1 MQDGNKPPDTTLPS
15 FVKRAVVA
23 QAIVIFVLVWGYATW
38 RIRSD
43 ETEVLDNAQ
52 HELRAVAA
60 AMYVHMQAVLNDSI
74 GAARAAAHSI
84 HGHGGLDSVTPAQ
97 AAELLSRE
105 LSSGDYVRALFV
117 AGEGH
122 YASVTRDDQFL
133 SSETWPQWL
142 DLTPQRQRDVY
153 IGPRIQDPIERSQH
167 AIPVAVR
174 IAQPDGASVW
184 AGALLGVEALDQVYE
199 SMAIRDGSLSLISTS
214 GDKQAGDLS
223 REGGFIEGPSP
234 LVDGTWLYA
243 FRTVPGYRLVVA
255 AARDKRA
262 ILQPWRDRTR
272 SLVYVLTGVSILFL
286 ALTALLKSFMLRAE
300 RANTRLA
307 QLNSEL
313 ESRVAARTAELQSA
327 NQRLALTN
335 QELEA
340 FTASASHDLRSPLAA
355 IAGQAGLLRDELHSP
370 MSETARGRIDR
381 IQSCVRRSSDIID
394 GLLSLARISRQEL
407 LNERVDLSA
416 LAQSIVD
423 DLNQQ
428 YPRHRVECRIEPKL
442 TVNADPRLMKSLLYN
457 LLGNAWKYT
466 SRTEHPR
473 VELGRA
479 EARDTTVFS
488 TRLCFRCATTASAS
502 TWPERSAYSS
512 PSIACMRPATSPVSA
527 SGSRPSR
534 ASCTATLARSPSKAP
549 PAKARLSASRCP
561 PPRLPAPSNKPSACP
576 QQPRT
581 LRAGELLEASIRV
594 TDASR
599 YYVAWLL
606 CGVYTISLM
615 DRQLVAVL
623 VQLVKLWSTVHY
635 FLAARTLPAE
645 EARA

>member
-1 MQDGNKPPDTTLPS
+1 MQDGNKHPDTTLPS

-23 QAIVIFVLVWGYATW
+23 QAIVIFVLVWGYAAW
-38 RIRSD
+38 RIRND
-43 ETEVLDNAQ
+43 ETEVLDNAR

-74 GAARAAAHSI
+74 GAARAAALSI
-84 HGHGGLDSVTPAQ
+84 NGHGGLDSITPAQ
-97 AAELLSRE
+97 AADLLSRE

-117 AGEGH
+117 ADEGH
-122 YASVTRDDQFL
+122 YVSVTRDQQIL
-133 SSETWPQWL
+133 SFETWPQWF
-142 DLTPQRQRDVY
+142 DLRDQRQRNVY
-153 IGPRIQDPIERSQH
+153 IGTRIQDPIESSQH
-167 AIPVAVR
+167 AIPIAVR
-174 IAQPDGASVW
+174 VTRPGGESVW
-184 AGALLGVEALDQVYE
+184 AGALLGVEALDQLYE
-199 SMAIRDGSLSLISTS
+199 SMAIRDGSLSLMSTR
-214 GDKQAGDLS
+214 GDLLLRVPYVPGGERAINLGQTQLFKAADPS
-223 REGGFIEGPSP
+223 GEGGFLEGPSP
-234 LVDGTWLYA
+234 IVDGTWLYSY
-243 FRTVPGYRLVVA
+243 RNISGYRLVVT
-255 AARDKRA
+255 AARDKHA

-272 SLVYVLTGVSILFL
+272 SLVYVLAGVSVLFL
-286 ALTALLKSFMLRAE
+286 ALTVLLKSFMLRAE

-340 FTASASHDLRSPLAA
+340 FTASASHDLRSPLGA
-355 IAGQAGLLRDELHSP
+355 IAGQAGLLRDELHSS
-370 MSETARGRIDR
+370 MSESIRGRIDR

-473 VELGRA
+473 VELGHA

-488 TRLCFRCATTASAS
+488 VRDNGAGFDMAGAEHIFEPFHRLHAASDFPGIGIGLATVARIVQRYAGKITVESAAGKGTTFR
-502 TWPERSAYSS
+502 
-512 PSIACMRPATSPVSA
+512 
-527 SGSRPSR
+527 
-534 ASCTATLARSPSKAP
+534 
-549 PAKARLSASRCP
+549 
-561 PPRLPAPSNKPSACP
+561 
-576 QQPRT
+576 
-581 LRAGELLEASIRV
+581 
-594 TDASR
+594 
-599 YYVAWLL
+599 
-606 CGVYTISLM
+606 
-615 DRQLVAVL
+615 
-623 VQLVKLWSTVHY
+623 
-635 FLAARTLPAE
+635 FTLPAAE
-645 EARA
+645 LAHA

>member
-1 MQDGNKPPDTTLPS
+1 MQDGSKHPDTTLPS

-23 QAIVIFVLVWGYATW
+23 QAIVIFVLVWGYAAW
-38 RIRSD
+38 RIRND
-43 ETEVLDNAQ
+43 QAEVLDNAR

-74 GAARAAAHSI
+74 GAARAAALSVN
-84 HGHGGLDSVTPAQ
+84 GHGGLDSITPAQ

-117 AGEGH
+117 ADERH
-122 YASVTRDDQFL
+122 YVSVTRDQQIL
-133 SSETWPQWL
+133 SFETWPQWF
-142 DLTPQRQRDVY
+142 DLSDQRQRNVY
-153 IGPRIQDPIERSQH
+153 IGARIQDPIESSQH
-167 AIPVAVR
+167 AIPIAVR
-174 IAQPDGASVW
+174 VTRPGGESVW
-184 AGALLGVEALDQVYE
+184 AGALLGVEALDQLYE
-199 SMAIRDGSLSLISTS
+199 SMAIRDGSLSLMSTR
-214 GDKQAGDLS
+214 GDLLLRVPYVPGGERAINLGQTQLFKAANAS
-223 REGGFIEGPSP
+223 GEGGFLEGPSP
-234 LVDGTWLYA
+234 IVDGTWLYSY
-243 FRTVPGYRLVVA
+243 RNIGGYRLVVT
-255 AARDKRA
+255 AARDKQA

-272 SLVYVLTGVSILFL
+272 SLIYVLAGVSVLFL

-340 FTASASHDLRSPLAA
+340 FTASASHDLRSPLGA
-355 IAGQAGLLRDELHSP
+355 IAGQAGLLRDELHST
-370 MSETARGRIDR
+370 MSESIRGRIDR

-416 LAQSIVD
+416 LAQTIVD

-466 SRTEHPR
+466 SRTEHAR
-473 VELGRA
+473 VELGHA

-488 TRLCFRCATTASAS
+488 VRDNGAGFDMAGAEHIFEPFHRLHAASDFPGIGIGLATVARIVQRYAGKITVESTAGKGTTFR
-502 TWPERSAYSS
+502 
-512 PSIACMRPATSPVSA
+512 
-527 SGSRPSR
+527 
-534 ASCTATLARSPSKAP
+534 
-549 PAKARLSASRCP
+549 
-561 PPRLPAPSNKPSACP
+561 
-576 QQPRT
+576 
-581 LRAGELLEASIRV
+581 
-594 TDASR
+594 
-599 YYVAWLL
+599 
-606 CGVYTISLM
+606 
-615 DRQLVAVL
+615 
-623 VQLVKLWSTVHY
+623 
-635 FLAARTLPAE
+635 FTLPAAE
-645 EARA
+645 LAHAQ

>member
-1 MQDGNKPPDTTLPS
+1 MQDGSKHPDTTLPS

-23 QAIVIFVLVWGYATW
+23 QAIVIFVLVWGYAAW
-38 RIRSD
+38 RIRND
-43 ETEVLDNAQ
+43 QTEVLDNAR

-74 GAARAAAHSI
+74 GAARAAALSI
-84 HGHGGLDSVTPAQ
+84 NGHGGLDSITPAQ

-117 AGEGH
+117 ADEGH
-122 YASVTRDDQFL
+122 YVSVTRDQQIL
-133 SSETWPQWL
+133 SFATWPQWF
-142 DLTPQRQRDVY
+142 DLSDQRQRNVY
-153 IGPRIQDPIERSQH
+153 IGARIQDPIESSQH
-167 AIPVAVR
+167 AIPIAVR
-174 IAQPDGASVW
+174 VTRPGGESVW
-184 AGALLGVEALDQVYE
+184 AGALLGVEALDQLYE
-199 SMAIRDGSLSLISTS
+199 SMAIRDGSLSLMSTR
-214 GDKQAGDLS
+214 GDLLLRVPYVPGGERAINLGQTQLFKAADAS
-223 REGGFIEGPSP
+223 GEGGFLEGPSP
-234 LVDGTWLYA
+234 IVDGTWLYSY
-243 FRTVPGYRLVVA
+243 RNIGGYRLVVT
-255 AARDKRA
+255 AARDKQA
-262 ILQPWRDRTR
+262 ILHPWRDRTR
-272 SLVYVLTGVSILFL
+272 SLIYVLAGVSVLFL

-340 FTASASHDLRSPLAA
+340 FTASASHDLRSPLGA
-355 IAGQAGLLRDELHSP
+355 IAGQAGLLRDELHSS
-370 MSETARGRIDR
+370 MSESIRGRIDR

-473 VELGRA
+473 VELGHA

-488 TRLCFRCATTASAS
+488 VRDNGAGFDMAGAEHIFEPFHRLHAASDFPGIGIGLATVARIVQRYAGKITVESTAGKGTTFR
-502 TWPERSAYSS
+502 
-512 PSIACMRPATSPVSA
+512 
-527 SGSRPSR
+527 
-534 ASCTATLARSPSKAP
+534 
-549 PAKARLSASRCP
+549 
-561 PPRLPAPSNKPSACP
+561 
-576 QQPRT
+576 
-581 LRAGELLEASIRV
+581 
-594 TDASR
+594 
-599 YYVAWLL
+599 
-606 CGVYTISLM
+606 
-615 DRQLVAVL
+615 
-623 VQLVKLWSTVHY
+623 
-635 FLAARTLPAE
+635 FTLPAAE
-645 EARA
+645 LARA

>member
-1 MQDGNKPPDTTLPS
+1 MQDGNKHPDTTLPS
-15 FVKRAVVA
+15 FVKRAVVV

-38 RIRSD
+38 RIRND
-43 ETEVLDNAQ
+43 QAEVLDNAR

-74 GAARAAAHSI
+74 GAARAAALSI
-84 HGHGGLDSVTPAQ
+84 NGHGGLDSITPAQ

-117 AGEGH
+117 ADEGH
-122 YASVTRDDQFL
+122 YVSVTRDQQIL
-133 SSETWPQWL
+133 SFETWPQWF
-142 DLTPQRQRDVY
+142 DLGDQRQRNVY
-153 IGPRIQDPIERSQH
+153 IGARIQDPVESSQH
-167 AIPVAVR
+167 AIPIAVR
-174 IAQPDGASVW
+174 VTRPGGESVW
-184 AGALLGVEALDQVYE
+184 AGALLGVEALDQLYE
-199 SMAIRDGSLSLISTS
+199 SMAIRDGSLSLMSTR
-214 GDKQAGDLS
+214 GDLLLRVPYVPGGERPINLGQTQLFKAADPS
-223 REGGFIEGPSP
+223 GEGGFLEGPSP
-234 LVDGTWLYA
+234 IVDGTWLYSY
-243 FRTVPGYRLVVA
+243 RNISSYRLVVT
-255 AARDKRA
+255 AARDKQA

-272 SLVYVLTGVSILFL
+272 SLVYVLAGVSVLFL
-286 ALTALLKSFMLRAE
+286 ALTALLKNFMLRAE

-340 FTASASHDLRSPLAA
+340 FTASASHDLRSPLGA
-355 IAGQAGLLRDELHSP
+355 IAGQAGLLRDELHSS
-370 MSETARGRIDR
+370 MSESIRGRIDR

-407 LNERVDLSA
+407 LNERVDLSV

-466 SRTEHPR
+466 SRTEHAR
-473 VELGRA
+473 VELGQT

-488 TRLCFRCATTASAS
+488 VRDNGAGFDMAGAEHIFEPFHRLHAASDFPGIGIGLATVARIVQRYAGRITVESAAGKGTTFR
-502 TWPERSAYSS
+502 
-512 PSIACMRPATSPVSA
+512 
-527 SGSRPSR
+527 
-534 ASCTATLARSPSKAP
+534 
-549 PAKARLSASRCP
+549 
-561 PPRLPAPSNKPSACP
+561 
-576 QQPRT
+576 
-581 LRAGELLEASIRV
+581 
-594 TDASR
+594 
-599 YYVAWLL
+599 
-606 CGVYTISLM
+606 
-615 DRQLVAVL
+615 
-623 VQLVKLWSTVHY
+623 
-635 FLAARTLPAE
+635 FTLPAAE
-645 EARA
+645 LAHA